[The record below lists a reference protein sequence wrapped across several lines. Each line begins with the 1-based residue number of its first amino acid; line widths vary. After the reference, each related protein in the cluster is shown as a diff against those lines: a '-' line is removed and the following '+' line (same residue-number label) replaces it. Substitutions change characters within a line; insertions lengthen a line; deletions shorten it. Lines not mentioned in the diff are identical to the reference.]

1 MREAADELG
10 VSVEAIR
17 KRVQRGSIRS
27 DKDPDGRR
35 YVYLDAGRDPQAP
48 VELVDVLRAQVE
60 DLRADRDAWREQARR
75 SDYLLGSSMERTR
88 ELEGRLRE
96 LEAGPDAPR
105 ASSSEATE
113 SPESPGPTATPT
125 EAGDGPE
132 TAAQRRPWW
141 RRMFGR

>member
-60 DLRADRDAWREQARR
+60 DLRGRLDKETEANRENRR
-75 SDYLLGSSMERTR
+75 IIAGLIERVP
-88 ELEGRLRE
+88 ELEQRPQSGGEAPDRGAVPDEAQAGTQRL
-96 LEAGPDAPR
+96 
-105 ASSSEATE
+105 
-113 SPESPGPTATPT
+113 
-125 EAGDGPE
+125 
-132 TAAQRRPWW
+132 PWW
-141 RRMFGR
+141 RRWFDR